1 MSLITRFGLLALLLL
16 CAACAPKAG
25 PQAKAPA
32 EPLNDVAK
40 AYVMLSLEIGTHED
54 GYIDA
59 YYGPA
64 EWKTAAEASPRALPE
79 LAQAVD
85 TLDANLAAIDVSGRE
100 MLVQRRA
107 KFLRAQLNA
116 ARTRLRMLRG
126 EKLSFRQES
135 LGLFGATPEIRPLE
149 SYDPVLAEI
158 EALVPGTGTL
168 AERVDSFQERFVIP
182 ADRLKPVFDRAIAE
196 CRARTGAHI
205 PLPRG
210 ESFRMEFVTGKPWSG
225 YNYYQGKLA
234 SLIQINTD
242 LPIRI
247 SRAVDLGCHEGY
259 PGHHALNYLLEQR
272 LMRGRGWM
280 EYSVYPLYSPQSL
293 IAEGSANYGI
303 DLAFPG
309 DEKLTFEM
317 RELYPLAGLP
327 TADAARLA
335 ALQKALTGLRG
346 ARFTIAQLYLDGQID
361 RDRAIALTQKYQLMS
376 AARARQSVGFTD
388 TYRSYVINYG
398 LGQDMVQDHVEA
410 AGSTAKARWAAME
423 RVISEPTLPAD
434 LEHVQVDRLRSTALK
449 IRDQ

>member
-1 MSLITRFGLLALLLL
+1 MIRINRFGLLALLLL
-16 CAACAPKAG
+16 VAACAPKPA
-25 PQAKAPA
+25 PQTAAPA
-32 EPLNDVAK
+32 DPLDAI
-40 AYVMLSLEIGTHED
+40 ARQYVMLSLEIGTHED

-64 EWKTAAEASPRALPE
+64 EWKTAAEAAPRALPA

-85 TLDANLAAIDVSGRE
+85 GLDAMLATVDVSGRE
-100 MLVQRRA
+100 PLVQRRA
-107 KFLRAQLNA
+107 TFLRAQLNA

-126 EKLSFRQES
+126 EKLSFREES
-135 LGLFGATPEIRPLE
+135 LGLFGATPDIRPLE

-158 EALVPGTGTL
+158 ETLLPGPGTL
-168 AERVDSFQERFVIP
+168 AERVDAFQERFVIP

-196 CRARTGAHI
+196 CRARTAAHI
-205 PLPRG
+205 PLPKG

-225 YNYYQGKLA
+225 YNYYQGNLA

-272 LMRGRGWM
+272 LMRARGWM

-309 DEKLTFEM
+309 DEKLAFEM
-317 RELYPLAGLP
+317 RELYPLAGIA
-327 TADAARLA
+327 TADAARLTR
-335 ALQKALTGLRG
+335 LQKALAGLRG
-346 ARFTIAQLYLDGQID
+346 ARFTIAQMYLDGQID
-361 RDRAIALTQKYQLMS
+361 RPQAIALTQKYQLMS
-376 AARARQSVGFTD
+376 EARAKQSIGFTD

-398 LGQDMVQDHVEA
+398 LGQDMVQDFVEA
-410 AGSTAKARWAAME
+410 AGSDAKARWAAME

-434 LEHVQVDRLRSTALK
+434 LAVR
-449 IRDQ
+449 

>member
-1 MSLITRFGLLALLLL
+1 MIRINRFGLMALLLL

-25 PQAKAPA
+25 PRASAA
-32 EPLNDVAK
+32 ADPLNDIAQR
-40 AYVMLSLEIGTHED
+40 YVLLSLEIGTHED

-64 EWKTAAEASPRALPE
+64 EWKREAEASPRPLPA

-85 TLDANLAAIDVSGRE
+85 TLDTSIAAVDVTDRE
-100 MLVQRRA
+100 PLVQRRVT
-107 KFLRAQLNA
+107 FLRAQLNA
-116 ARTRLRMLRG
+116 ARTRIRMLRG
-126 EKLSFRQES
+126 EKLSFRTES
-135 LGLFGATPEIRPLE
+135 LGLFGATPDIKPLE

-158 EALVPGTGTL
+158 DALLPGTGTL
-168 AERVDSFQERFVIP
+168 AERVDAFQERFVIP
-182 ADRLKPVFDRAIAE
+182 ADRLQPVFKRAIAE
-196 CRARTGAHI
+196 CRARTAAHI
-205 PLPRG
+205 PLPQG

-225 YNYYQGKLA
+225 YNYYQGNLA

-272 LMRGRGWM
+272 LMRARGWM

-309 DEKLTFEM
+309 DEKLAFEM

-327 TADAARLA
+327 TNDAARLA
-335 ALQKALTGLRG
+335 ALQEAMTGLRG
-346 ARFTIAQLYLDGQID
+346 ARFTIAQMYLDGQID
-361 RDRAIALTQKYQLMS
+361 RARAIALTQKYQLMS
-376 AARARQSVGFTD
+376 EARAKQSIGFTD

-398 LGQDMVQDHVEA
+398 LGQDMVREFVEA
-410 AGSTAKARWAAME
+410 AGPDAKARWAAME

-434 LEHVQVDRLRSTALK
+434 LAVR
-449 IRDQ
+449 

>member
-1 MSLITRFGLLALLLL
+1 MITLRRLGLLSLLLF

-25 PQAKAPA
+25 PRANAPA
-32 EPLNDVAK
+32 DPLDDIARQ
-40 AYVMLSLEIGTHED
+40 YVMLSLEIGTHED

-64 EWKTAAEASPRALPE
+64 EWKQAAEASPRALPA
-79 LAQAVD
+79 LAEAVD
-85 TLDANLAAIDVSGRE
+85 ALDTGITALDMTGRE
-100 MLVQRRA
+100 PLMQRRA
-107 KFLRAQLNA
+107 TFLRAQLNA

-149 SYDPVLAEI
+149 SYDPVLGQI
-158 EALVPGTGTL
+158 EALLPGAGTL
-168 AERVDSFQERFVIP
+168 AERVDAFQERFVIP

-196 CRARTGAHI
+196 CRTRTARHI

-225 YNYYQGKLA
+225 YNYYQGNLA

-317 RELYPLAGLP
+317 RELYPLAGLA
-327 TADAARLA
+327 TTDAARLA
-335 ALQKALTGLRG
+335 TLQKALTGLRG

-361 RDRAIALTQKYQLMS
+361 RAKAIALTQKYQLMS
-376 AARARQSVGFTD
+376 EARAKQSIGFTD

-398 LGQDMVQDHVEA
+398 LGQDMVQAYVEA
-410 AGSTAKARWAAME
+410 AGNDAKARWAAME

-434 LEHVQVDRLRSTALK
+434 LAVQ
-449 IRDQ
+449 

>member
-1 MSLITRFGLLALLLL
+1 MIKLTRFGLLALVLA
-16 CAACAPKAG
+16 CAACVHKPA
-25 PQAKAPA
+25 PQAVSPA
-32 EPLNDVAK
+32 DPLDDIARQ
-40 AYVMLSLEIGTHED
+40 YVMLSLEIGTHED

-64 EWKTAAEASPRALPE
+64 EWKQAAETAPRALPE

-85 TLDANLAAIDVSGRE
+85 ALDARLSGIDATGRE
-100 MLVQRRA
+100 TLVQRRA
-107 KFLRAQLNA
+107 AFLRAQLNA

-135 LGLFGATPEIRPLE
+135 LGLFGATPEIRPLG
-149 SYDPVLAEI
+149 SYDPVLADI
-158 EALVPGTGTL
+158 EALLPGPGTL
-168 AERVDSFQERFVIP
+168 AERVDAFQERFVIP
-182 ADRLKPVFDRAIAE
+182 ADRLKPVFERAIAE
-196 CRARTGAHI
+196 CRARTAAHI
-205 PLPRG
+205 ALPKG
-210 ESFRMEFVTGKPWSG
+210 ENFRMEFVTGKPWSG
-225 YNYYQGKLA
+225 YNYYQGNLA

-259 PGHHALNYLLEQR
+259 PGHHALNYLLEQK

-309 DEKLTFEM
+309 DDKLTFEM
-317 RELYPLAGLP
+317 RELYPLAGLA

-335 ALQKALTGLRG
+335 QLQKALAGLRG
-346 ARFTIAQLYLDGQID
+346 ARFTIAQMYLDGQID
-361 RDRAIALTQKYQLMS
+361 RSRAITLTQKYQLMS
-376 AARARQSVGFTD
+376 EARAKQSIGFTD

-398 LGQDMVQDHVEA
+398 LGQDMVQEFVEA
-410 AGSTAKARWAAME
+410 AGTDTKARGRRWNA
-423 RVISEPTLPAD
+423 
-434 LEHVQVDRLRSTALK
+434 
-449 IRDQ
+449 

>member
-1 MSLITRFGLLALLLL
+1 MTRINRFGMLVLLLL
-16 CAACAPKAG
+16 CAACTPKTG
-25 PQAKAPA
+25 PQATGQA
-32 EPLNDVAK
+32 EPLDDIARQ
-40 AYVMLSLEIGTHED
+40 YVMLSLEIGTHED

-59 YYGPA
+59 YYGPP
-64 EWKTAAEASPRALPE
+64 EWKRAAEASPRALPV
-79 LAQAVD
+79 LAEAVD
-85 TLDANLAAIDVSGRE
+85 ALDSQIAALDVAGHE
-100 MLVQRRA
+100 AMVQRRVT
-107 KFLRAQLNA
+107 FLRAQLNA

-126 EKLSFRQES
+126 ETLSFREES
-135 LGLFGATPEIRPLE
+135 LGLFGATPEIQQLE
-149 SYDPVLAEI
+149 SYDVVLSQI
-158 EALVPGTGTL
+158 EALLPGAGTL
-168 AERVDSFQERFVIP
+168 AERVDAFQERFVIP

-196 CRARTGAHI
+196 CRARTAAHI

-225 YNYYQGKLA
+225 YNYYQGNLA

-309 DEKLTFEM
+309 DEKLAFET
-317 RELYPLAGLP
+317 RELYPLAGLAA
-327 TADAARLA
+327 TDAGRLA
-335 ALQKALTGLRG
+335 ALQDALSGLRG
-346 ARFTIAQLYLDGQID
+346 ARFTVAQMYLDGQID
-361 RDRAIALTQKYQLMS
+361 RAQAIALTQKYQLMS
-376 AARARQSVGFTD
+376 EARAKQSIGFTD

-398 LGQDMVQDHVEA
+398 LGQDMVREFVEA
-410 AGSTAKARWAAME
+410 AGSDAKARWAAME

-434 LEHVQVDRLRSTALK
+434 LAVR
-449 IRDQ
+449 

>member
-1 MSLITRFGLLALLLL
+1 MIRINRFGLLALLLL
-16 CAACAPKAG
+16 VAACAPKPA
-25 PQAKAPA
+25 PQTAAPA
-32 EPLNDVAK
+32 DPLDAI
-40 AYVMLSLEIGTHED
+40 ARQYVMLSLEIGTHED

-59 YYGPA
+59 YCGPA
-64 EWKTAAEASPRALPE
+64 EWKTAAEAAPRALPA

-85 TLDANLAAIDVSGRE
+85 GLDATLATVDVSARE
-100 MLVQRRA
+100 PLVRRRA
-107 KFLRAQLNA
+107 TFLRAQLNA

-126 EKLSFRQES
+126 EKLSFREES
-135 LGLFGATPEIRPLE
+135 LGLFGATPDIRPLE

-158 EALVPGTGTL
+158 ETLLPGPGTL
-168 AERVDSFQERFVIP
+168 AERVDAFQERFVIP

-196 CRARTGAHI
+196 CRARTAAHI
-205 PLPRG
+205 PLPKG

-225 YNYYQGKLA
+225 YNYYQGNLA

-272 LMRGRGWM
+272 LMRARGWM

-309 DEKLTFEM
+309 NEKLAFEM
-317 RELYPLAGLP
+317 RELYPLAGLA
-327 TADAARLA
+327 TTDAARLA
-335 ALQKALTGLRG
+335 RLQTALTGLRG

-361 RDRAIALTQKYQLMS
+361 RAQAIALTQKYQLMS
-376 AARARQSVGFTD
+376 EARAKQSIGFTD
-388 TYRSYVINYG
+388 AYRSYVINYG
-398 LGQDMVQDHVEA
+398 LGQDMVQDFVEA
-410 AGSTAKARWAAME
+410 AGSDAKARWAAME
-423 RVISEPTLPAD
+423 RVISEPTLPSD
-434 LEHVQVDRLRSTALK
+434 LAVQ
-449 IRDQ
+449 

>member
-1 MSLITRFGLLALLLL
+1 MNRIARFGLLALVLA
-16 CAACAPKAG
+16 CAACVTKPAPQVSK
-25 PQAKAPA
+25 PA
-32 EPLNDVAK
+32 DPLNDIARQ
-40 AYVMLSLEIGTHED
+40 YVLLSLEIGTHED

-64 EWKTAAEASPRALPE
+64 EWKQQAEASPRDLAALV
-79 LAQAVD
+79 QAVD
-85 TLDANLAAIDVSGRE
+85 ALDASLTAVDVSGRE
-100 MLVQRRA
+100 AMVQRRA
-107 KFLRAQLNA
+107 KFLHAQLNA

-135 LGLFGATPEIRPLE
+135 LGLFGATPDIQPLA

-158 EALVPGTGTL
+158 EALLPGPGTL
-168 AERVDSFQERFVIP
+168 AERVDAFQEKFVIP
-182 ADRLKPVFDRAIAE
+182 AERLKPVFDRAIAE
-196 CRARTGAHI
+196 CRARTAAHI
-205 PLPRG
+205 PLPEG

-225 YNYYQGKLA
+225 YNYYQGNLA

-293 IAEGSANYGI
+293 IAEGSANFGI

-309 DEKLTFEM
+309 DQKLAFET
-317 RELYPLAGLP
+317 RELYPLAGLT

-335 ALQKALTGLRG
+335 QLQKALSGLRG
-346 ARFTIAQLYLDGQID
+346 ARFTIAQMYLDGQID
-361 RDRAIALTQKYQLMS
+361 RDQAIALTQKYQLVS
-376 AARARQSVGFTD
+376 EARAKQSVGFTD

-398 LGQDMVQDHVEA
+398 LGQDMVQAYVEA
-410 AGSTAKARWAAME
+410 AGPDAKARWAAME
-423 RVISEPTLPAD
+423 RVISEPTLPVD
-434 LEHVQVDRLRSTALK
+434 LAVR
-449 IRDQ
+449 

>member
-1 MSLITRFGLLALLLL
+1 MRMIARLGLLALILA
-16 CAACAPKAG
+16 CAACAQKPSPGSSKA
-25 PQAKAPA
+25 AD
-32 EPLNDVAK
+32 PLNDVARQ
-40 AYVMLSLEIGTHED
+40 YVLLSLEIGTHED

-64 EWKTAAEASPRALPE
+64 EWKKQAEANPRDLAALT
-79 LAQAVD
+79 QAVD
-85 TLDANLAAIDVSGRE
+85 TLDTQLAVLDISDRDT
-100 MLVQRRA
+100 MVQRRA

-135 LGLFGATPEIRPLE
+135 LGLFGATPDIQPLAT
-149 SYDPVLAEI
+149 YDPVLAQI
-158 EALVPGTGTL
+158 ESLLPGPGTL
-168 AERVDSFQERFVIP
+168 AERVDAFQDRFVIP

-196 CRARTGAHI
+196 CRARTAAHI
-205 PLPRG
+205 PLPKG
-210 ESFRMEFVTGKPWSG
+210 ESFRMEFVTGKAWSG
-225 YNYYQGKLA
+225 YNYYQGDLA

-272 LMRGRGWM
+272 LMRARGWM

-293 IAEGSANYGI
+293 IAEGSANFGI

-309 DEKLTFEM
+309 DEKLAFEM
-317 RELYPLAGLP
+317 RELYPLAGLS

-335 ALQKALTGLRG
+335 QLQKALAGLRG
-346 ARFTIAQLYLDGQID
+346 ARFTIAQMYLDGQID
-361 RDRAIALTQKYQLMS
+361 RSGAIALTQKYQLMS
-376 AARARQSVGFTD
+376 EARAKQSIGFTD

-398 LGQDMVQDHVEA
+398 LGQDMVQAYVEA
-410 AGSTAKARWAAME
+410 AGPDAGARWAAME
-423 RVISEPTLPAD
+423 RVISEPTLPVD
-434 LEHVQVDRLRSTALK
+434 LT
-449 IRDQ
+449 IG

>member
-1 MSLITRFGLLALLLL
+1 MITIRRFGLLALLAL

-25 PQAKAPA
+25 PRATANTDALDDIARQ
-32 EPLNDVAK
+32 
-40 AYVMLSLEIGTHED
+40 YVMLSLEIGTHED

-64 EWKTAAEASPRALPE
+64 EWKRTAEAAPRALPA

-85 TLDANLAAIDVSGRE
+85 ALDADIAAVDVSGSE
-100 MLVQRRA
+100 LLVQRRA
-107 KFLRAQLNA
+107 TFLRAQLNA

-126 EKLSFRQES
+126 ERLSFREES
-135 LGLFGATPEIRPLE
+135 LGLFGATPDIQPLA

-158 EALVPGTGTL
+158 ETLLPGPGTL
-168 AERVDSFQERFVIP
+168 AERVDAFQERFVIP
-182 ADRLKPVFDRAIAE
+182 ADRLQPVFDRAIAE
-196 CRARTGAHI
+196 CRNRTAAHI
-205 PLPRG
+205 PLPQG
-210 ESFRMEFVTGKPWSG
+210 ENFRMEFVTGKPWSG
-225 YNYYQGKLA
+225 YNYYQGNLA

-272 LMRGRGWM
+272 LMRARGWM

-309 DEKLTFEM
+309 EEKLAFET
-317 RELYPLAGLP
+317 RELYPLAGLA
-327 TADAARLA
+327 TADAPRLA

-346 ARFTIAQLYLDGQID
+346 ARFTIAQMYLDGQID
-361 RDRAIALTQKYQLMS
+361 RTQAIALTQKYQLMS
-376 AARARQSVGFTD
+376 EARAKQSIGFTD

-398 LGQDMVQDHVEA
+398 LGQDMVAQFVEA
-410 AGSTAKARWAAME
+410 TGPDAKSRWAAME

-434 LEHVQVDRLRSTALK
+434 LAVR
-449 IRDQ
+449 

>member
-1 MSLITRFGLLALLLL
+1 MIRMTRFGLLALLLV
-16 CAACAPKAG
+16 CVACAPKPA
-25 PQAKAPA
+25 PQAAAPA
-32 EPLNDVAK
+32 DPLDDIARQ
-40 AYVMLSLEIGTHED
+40 YVMLSLEIGTHEE

-64 EWKTAAEASPRALPE
+64 EWKQAAEAAPRALSA
-79 LAQAVD
+79 LAEAVD
-85 TLDANLAAIDVSGRE
+85 ALDASLAGVDVSGRE
-100 MLVQRRA
+100 TLVQRRA

-116 ARTRLRMLRG
+116 ARTRLKMLRG

-135 LGLFGATPEIRPLE
+135 LGLFGATPDIRPLE

-158 EALVPGTGTL
+158 EALLPGTGTL
-168 AERVDSFQERFVIP
+168 AERVDGFQEQFVIP
-182 ADRLKPVFDRAIAE
+182 ADRLKPVFERAIAE
-196 CRARTGAHI
+196 CRARTAAHI
-205 PLPRG
+205 PLPKG

-225 YNYYQGKLA
+225 YNYYQGNLA

-272 LMRGRGWM
+272 LMRARGWM

-303 DLAFPG
+303 DLAFP
-309 DEKLTFEM
+309 DDDKLTFEM
-317 RELYPLAGLP
+317 QELYPLAGLA

-335 ALQKALTGLRG
+335 QLQKALAGLRG
-346 ARFTIAQLYLDGQID
+346 ARFTIAQMYLDGQID
-361 RDRAIALTQKYQLMS
+361 RTRAIALTQKYQLMS
-376 AARARQSVGFTD
+376 EARAKQSIGFTD

-398 LGQDMVQDHVEA
+398 LGQDMVQTFVEA
-410 AGSTAKARWAAME
+410 AGSDPKARWAAME

-434 LEHVQVDRLRSTALK
+434 LAVR
-449 IRDQ
+449 

>member
-1 MSLITRFGLLALLLL
+1 MIRINRFGLLALLLL
-16 CAACAPKAG
+16 VAACAPKPA
-25 PQAKAPA
+25 PQTAAPA
-32 EPLNDVAK
+32 DPLDAI
-40 AYVMLSLEIGTHED
+40 ARQYVMLSLEIGTHED

-64 EWKTAAEASPRALPE
+64 EWKTAAEAAPRALPA

-85 TLDANLAAIDVSGRE
+85 SLDQTLAAVDVSARE
-100 MLVQRRA
+100 PLIRRRA
-107 KFLRAQLNA
+107 TFLRAQLNA

-126 EKLSFRQES
+126 EKLSFREES
-135 LGLFGATPEIRPLE
+135 LGLFGATPDIRPLE
-149 SYDPVLAEI
+149 SYDSVLAEI
-158 EALVPGTGTL
+158 ETLLPGPGTL
-168 AERVDSFQERFVIP
+168 AERVDAFQERFVIP

-196 CRARTGAHI
+196 CRARTAARI
-205 PLPRG
+205 PLPKG

-225 YNYYQGKLA
+225 YNYYQGNLA

-272 LMRGRGWM
+272 LMRARGWM

-309 DEKLTFEM
+309 DEKLAFEM
-317 RELYPLAGLP
+317 RELYPLAGLA
-327 TADAARLA
+327 TTDAARLA
-335 ALQKALTGLRG
+335 RLQTALTGLRG

-361 RDRAIALTQKYQLMS
+361 RAQAIAVTQKYQLMS
-376 AARARQSVGFTD
+376 EARAKQSIGFTD

-398 LGQDMVQDHVEA
+398 LGQDMVQAFVEA
-410 AGSTAKARWAAME
+410 AGPDPKARWAAME

-434 LEHVQVDRLRSTALK
+434 LAVR
-449 IRDQ
+449 

>member
-1 MSLITRFGLLALLLL
+1 MTRINRFGLLVLLLL
-16 CAACAPKAG
+16 CAACAPKTG
-25 PQAKAPA
+25 PQATASTDPIDDIA
-32 EPLNDVAK
+32 RQ
-40 AYVMLSLEIGTHED
+40 YVMLSLEIGTHED

-64 EWKTAAEASPRALPE
+64 EWKRAAEASPRALPA

-85 TLDANLAAIDVSGRE
+85 ALDGRIAALDVTGRE
-100 MLVQRRA
+100 AMVQRRVT
-107 KFLRAQLNA
+107 FLRAQLNA

-126 EKLSFRQES
+126 ETLSFREES
-135 LGLFGATPEIRPLE
+135 LGLFGATPDIQPLA
-149 SYDPVLAEI
+149 SYDPVLSRI
-158 EALVPGTGTL
+158 EALLPGAGTL
-168 AERVDSFQERFVIP
+168 AERVDAFQEQFVIP
-182 ADRLKPVFDRAIAE
+182 ADRLQPVFDRAIAE
-196 CRARTGAHI
+196 CRARTAAHI
-205 PLPRG
+205 PLPKG

-225 YNYYQGKLA
+225 YNYYQGNLA

-309 DEKLTFEM
+309 DQKLAFEM
-317 RELYPLAGLP
+317 RELYPLAGLA
-327 TADAARLA
+327 TTDAARLA
-335 ALQKALTGLRG
+335 ALQEALTGLRG
-346 ARFTIAQLYLDGQID
+346 ARFTIAQMYLDGQID

-376 AARARQSVGFTD
+376 EARAKQSIGFTD

-398 LGQDMVQDHVEA
+398 LGQDMVGEFVEA
-410 AGSTAKARWAAME
+410 AGSDAKSRWAAME

-434 LEHVQVDRLRSTALK
+434 LAVR
-449 IRDQ
+449 

>member
-1 MSLITRFGLLALLLL
+1 MIRINRIGLLALLLL
-16 CAACAPKAG
+16 CAACAPKAA
-25 PQAKAPA
+25 PRASAPA
-32 EPLNDVAK
+32 DPLDDIAQR
-40 AYVMLSLEIGTHED
+40 YVMLSLEIGTHED

-64 EWKTAAEASPRALPE
+64 EWKREAEASPRPLPA

-85 TLDANLAAIDVSGRE
+85 TLDTSIAAVDVTDRE
-100 MLVQRRA
+100 PLVQRRVT
-107 KFLRAQLNA
+107 FLRAQLNA
-116 ARTRLRMLRG
+116 ARTRIRMLRG
-126 EKLSFRQES
+126 EKLSFRTES
-135 LGLFGATPEIRPLE
+135 LGLFGATPDIKPLE
-149 SYDPVLAEI
+149 SYDPVLTEI
-158 EALVPGTGTL
+158 DALLPGTGTL
-168 AERVDSFQERFVIP
+168 AERVDAFQERFVIP
-182 ADRLKPVFDRAIAE
+182 ADRLQPVFKRAIAE
-196 CRARTGAHI
+196 CRARTAAHI
-205 PLPRG
+205 PLPQG

-225 YNYYQGKLA
+225 YNYYQGNLA

-303 DLAFPG
+303 DLAFPA
-309 DEKLTFEM
+309 DEKLAFEM

-327 TADAARLA
+327 TTDAARLA
-335 ALQKALTGLRG
+335 ALQEAMTGLRG
-346 ARFTIAQLYLDGQID
+346 ARFTIAQMYLDGLID
-361 RDRAIALTQKYQLMS
+361 RARAIALTQKYQLMS
-376 AARARQSVGFTD
+376 EARAKQSIGFTD

-398 LGQDMVQDHVEA
+398 LGQDMVREFVEA
-410 AGSTAKARWAAME
+410 AGPDTKARWAAME

-434 LEHVQVDRLRSTALK
+434 LAVR
-449 IRDQ
+449 

>member
-1 MSLITRFGLLALLLL
+1 MIRINRFGLLALLLL
-16 CAACAPKAG
+16 VAACAPKPAL
-25 PQAKAPA
+25 QTAAPA
-32 EPLNDVAK
+32 DPLDAI
-40 AYVMLSLEIGTHED
+40 ARQYVMLSLEIGTHED

-64 EWKTAAEASPRALPE
+64 EWKTAAEAAPRALPA
-79 LAQAVD
+79 LAQEVDGLDQTLAAVD
-85 TLDANLAAIDVSGRE
+85 VSARE
-100 MLVQRRA
+100 PLVRRRA
-107 KFLRAQLNA
+107 TFLRAQLNA

-126 EKLSFRQES
+126 EKLSFREES
-135 LGLFGATPEIRPLE
+135 LGLFGATPDIRPLE

-158 EALVPGTGTL
+158 ETLLPGPGTL
-168 AERVDSFQERFVIP
+168 AERVDAFQERFVIP

-196 CRARTGAHI
+196 CRARTAAHI
-205 PLPRG
+205 PLPEG

-225 YNYYQGKLA
+225 YNYYQGNLA

-272 LMRGRGWM
+272 LMRARGWM

-309 DEKLTFEM
+309 DEKLAFEM
-317 RELYPLAGLP
+317 RELYPLAGLA
-327 TADAARLA
+327 TTDAARLA
-335 ALQKALTGLRG
+335 RLQTALTGLRG

-361 RDRAIALTQKYQLMS
+361 RAQAIALTQKYQLMS
-376 AARARQSVGFTD
+376 EARAKQSIGFTD

-398 LGQDMVQDHVEA
+398 LGQDMVQEFVEA
-410 AGSTAKARWAAME
+410 TGPSPKARWAAME

-434 LEHVQVDRLRSTALK
+434 LAVR
-449 IRDQ
+449 

>member
-1 MSLITRFGLLALLLL
+1 MMRINRFGLMALLLV

-25 PQAKAPA
+25 PRATTPA
-32 EPLNDVAK
+32 DPLDDIAQQ
-40 AYVMLSLEIGTHED
+40 YVMLSLEIGTHEE

-64 EWKTAAEASPRALPE
+64 EWKRTAEASPRALPA
-79 LAQAVD
+79 LSQAVD
-85 TLDANLAAIDVSGRE
+85 VLDTSIAGIDVAARE
-100 MLVQRRA
+100 PLVQRRVI
-107 KFLRAQLNA
+107 FLRAQLNA
-116 ARTRLRMLRG
+116 ARTRIRMLRG

-135 LGLFGATPEIRPLE
+135 LGLFGATPDIRPLE

-158 EALVPGTGTL
+158 EALLPGAGTL
-168 AERVDSFQERFVIP
+168 AERVDAFQERFVIP
-182 ADRLKPVFDRAIAE
+182 ADRLQPVFNRAIAE
-196 CRARTGAHI
+196 CRARTARHI
-205 PLPRG
+205 PLPKG

-225 YNYYQGKLA
+225 YNYYQGNLA

-259 PGHHALNYLLEQR
+259 PGHHTLNYLLEQR
-272 LMRGRGWM
+272 LMRARGWM
-280 EYSVYPLYSPQSL
+280 EYSVYPLFSPQSL

-309 DEKLTFEM
+309 EAKLAFEV
-317 RELYPLAGLP
+317 RELYPLAGLA
-327 TADAARLA
+327 TTDAARLA

-346 ARFTIAQLYLDGQID
+346 ARFTIAQMYLDGQID
-361 RDRAIALTQKYQLMS
+361 RTRAIALTQKYQLMS
-376 AARARQSVGFTD
+376 EVRARQSIGFTD

-398 LGQDMVQDHVEA
+398 LGQDMVQEYVEA
-410 AGSTAKARWAAME
+410 AGTSTKARWAQME

-434 LEHVQVDRLRSTALK
+434 LAVR
-449 IRDQ
+449 

>member
-1 MSLITRFGLLALLLL
+1 MTRLGQIGLLAALLL
-16 CAACAPKAG
+16 CAACTPRAGLRTTAAPD
-25 PQAKAPA
+25 
-32 EPLNDVAK
+32 PLDDIARQ
-40 AYVMLSLEIGTHED
+40 YVMLSLEIGTHED

-64 EWKTAAEASPRALPE
+64 EWKQAAQAAPRDLAALAAAVDRLDAATAA
-79 LAQAVD
+79 
-85 TLDANLAAIDVSGRE
+85 LDMTGSE
-100 MLVQRRA
+100 QMVQRRA
-107 KFLRAQLNA
+107 RFLRAQLNA

-126 EKLSFRQES
+126 EKLSFQQES
-135 LGLFGATPEIRPLE
+135 LGLFGATPEIKPLA

-158 EALVPGTGTL
+158 AALLPGAGAL
-168 AERVDSFQERFVIP
+168 DERVDAFQEQFVIP

-196 CRARTGAHI
+196 CRSRTGQHI
-205 PLPRG
+205 ALPQG

-225 YNYYQGKLA
+225 YNYYQGNLA

-272 LMRGRGWM
+272 LMRARGWM

-309 DEKLTFEM
+309 DDKLRFETSA
-317 RELYPLAGLP
+317 LYPLAGLA
-327 TADAARLA
+327 TTDAARLA
-335 ALQKALTGLRG
+335 ALLKAMAQLQG
-346 ARFTIAQLYLDGQID
+346 ARFTIAQMFLDGEID
-361 RDRAIALTQKYQLMS
+361 RDRAIALTRQYQLVS
-376 AARARQSVGFTD
+376 QQRARQSVGFTE

-398 LGQDMVQDHVEA
+398 LGQDMVRGYVEA
-410 AGSTAKARWAAME
+410 AGPSPKDRWAAME

-434 LEHVQVDRLRSTALK
+434 LLVR
-449 IRDQ
+449 

>member
-1 MSLITRFGLLALLLL
+1 MKMITRWGLLALVLA
-16 CAACAPKAG
+16 CAACVQKPAPGSSRTAD
-25 PQAKAPA
+25 
-32 EPLNDVAK
+32 PLNDIARQ
-40 AYVMLSLEIGTHED
+40 YVMLSLEIGTHEN

-64 EWKTAAEASPRALPE
+64 DWKKQAEADPRDLAALA
-79 LAQAVD
+79 LAVD
-85 TLDANLAAIDVSGRE
+85 TLDAQLAAIDVSGRE
-100 MLVQRRA
+100 IMVQRRA

-135 LGLFGATPEIRPLE
+135 LGLFGATPDIQPLA

-158 EALVPGTGTL
+158 EALLPGSGTL
-168 AERVDSFQERFVIP
+168 AERVDAFQDRFVIP
-182 ADRLKPVFDRAIAE
+182 SDRLKPVFDRAIAE
-196 CRARTGAHI
+196 CRARTAAHI
-205 PLPRG
+205 PLPQG

-225 YNYYQGKLA
+225 YNYYQGNLA

-247 SRAVDLGCHEGY
+247 TRAVDLGCHEGY

-272 LMRGRGWM
+272 LMRARGWM

-309 DEKLTFEM
+309 DEKLAFEM
-317 RELYPLAGLP
+317 RELYPLAGLS

-335 ALQKALTGLRG
+335 QLQKALAGLRG
-346 ARFTIAQLYLDGQID
+346 ARFTIAQMYLDGQID
-361 RDRAIALTQKYQLMS
+361 RAKAIALTQKYQLMS
-376 AARARQSVGFTD
+376 EARARQSIGFTD

-398 LGQDMVQDHVEA
+398 LGQDMVQAHVEA
-410 AGSTAKARWAAME
+410 AGADATARWAAME
-423 RVISEPTLPAD
+423 RVISEPTLPVD
-434 LEHVQVDRLRSTALK
+434 LTVD
-449 IRDQ
+449 